1 MTISGVAGAEQR
13 IQQSSDVR
21 VSIKQSN
28 SSQEHQ
34 SNAHDQYAA
43 QDSESNGENRD
54 NKPDDD
60 RPAPRPDGENEK
72 QADEAASGDS
82 TSEND
87 SEGTENEGAEKD
99 SARGEK
105 TSSNANPKPPQN
117 ASPRPEQKPDP
128 GQAAISQRS
137 EPPQR
142 TSRSSASQ
150 SADEKEQTSQTNASR
165 SEDKTR
171 VDEDRKVQSPKIQR
185 RVEQL
190 EKQERAGEIRRAATG
205 YSAERR
211 PQELRIAREEI
222 VAEPVDEAELRK
234 YKELYEEAA
243 EEYGFGEDWYIL
255 AAVGKVESDH
265 GQNMGPSSAGA
276 LGPMQFMPSTWDA
289 YGIDA
294 NGDGEANIM
303 DPEDAIPSAARYLKA
318 GGAPDDWYKALFT
331 YNHAGWYVEDVLE
344 VAEGYRQAAGDD
356 EVGPYYLEDR

>member
-1 MTISGVAGAEQR
+1 MRGRKTLAVAGLLVCTMAISGVAGAEQR
-13 IQQSSDVR
+13 IQQDSNVR
-21 VSIKQSN
+21 VLLKQSN
-28 SSQEHQ
+28 SSQEQ
-34 SNAHDQYAA
+34 RNNTDDQYAD
-43 QDSESNGENRD
+43 QDSGSSEENRGNKPNDESPAPKPEDENGEQAENADSR
-54 NKPDDD
+54 
-60 RPAPRPDGENEK
+60 DGESDKSNPEGENK
-72 QADEAASGDS
+72 DS
-82 TSEND
+82 T
-87 SEGTENEGAEKD
+87 
-99 SARGEK
+99 RGGE
-105 TSSNANPKPPQN
+105 TSSNATPEPQQNQNTRPENPEAGQSTSPPQN
-117 ASPRPEQKPDP
+117 ET
-128 GQAAISQRS
+128 
-137 EPPQR
+137 PQR
-142 TSRSSASQ
+142 ASRS
-150 SADEKEQTSQTNASR
+150 NASR
-165 SEDKTR
+165 SGGEQR
-171 VDEDRKVQSPKIQR
+171 VDEDRTVQSPKIQS
-185 RVEQL
+185 RVRQL
-190 EKQERAGEIRRAATG
+190 EAQERAGKIRRAATG
-205 YSAERR
+205 QSAERR

-222 VAEPVDEAELRK
+222 VAEPVDEAELRR

-276 LGPMQFMPSTWDA
+276 LGPMQFMPSTWAA